1 MNESRWKD
9 ETDPTPSHR
18 RGGLYAIA
26 DVLEELM
33 EQYSARFPEWTDV
46 VPEEEAL
53 AV

>member
-9 ETDPTPSHR
+9 ETDPTPSQR
-18 RGGLYAIA
+18 RGGVHAIA
-26 DVLEELM
+26 DVLEEFM
-33 EQYSARFPEWTDV
+33 EQYLARLSEWTDI

>member
-1 MNESRWKD
+1 MNESRVND
-9 ETDPTPSHR
+9 DVEPTASHR
-18 RGGLYAIA
+18 RGGVHAIA

-33 EQYSARFPEWTDV
+33 EQYLARFSEWTDV

>member
-9 ETDPTPSHR
+9 EMEPTPSHR
-18 RGGLYAIA
+18 RGGVHAIA
-26 DVLEELM
+26 DVLEEFM
-33 EQYSARFPEWTDV
+33 EQYLARFSEWTDV

>member
-1 MNESRWKD
+1 MNESRSSD
-9 ETDPTPSHR
+9 VMEPAPSQR
-18 RGGLYAIA
+18 RGGVHAIA

-33 EQYSARFPEWTDV
+33 EQYLARFSEWTDV

>member
-1 MNESRWKD
+1 MDHSPGSD
-9 ETDPTPSHR
+9 EREPAPSHR
-18 RGGLYAIA
+18 RGGVHAIA

-33 EQYSARFPEWTDV
+33 EQYLAPFSEWTYV